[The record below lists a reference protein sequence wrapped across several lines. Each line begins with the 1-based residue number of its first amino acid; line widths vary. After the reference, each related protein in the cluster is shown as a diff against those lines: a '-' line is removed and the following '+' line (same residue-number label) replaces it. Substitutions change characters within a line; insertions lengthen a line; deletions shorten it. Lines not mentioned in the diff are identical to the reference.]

1 MTAVRYI
8 SAIIC
13 FGLGIALV
21 FAAVQSMY
29 SSLGLGDNP
38 GAPIAA
44 GVGAM
49 FLLGSYLLVRPRKI
63 DRARIWDT
71 NPREKLLPDW
81 PARQNGG
88 KADGA
93 RKRKKCIGDSLEGR
107 SMRMAREPPIY

>member
-63 DRARIWDT
+63 DRASNFDSK
-71 NPREKLLPDW
+71 PRAKPLPDS
-81 PARQNGG
+81 PARPNRW
-88 KADGA
+88 KAD
-93 RKRKKCIGDSLEGR
+93 
-107 SMRMAREPPIY
+107 